1 MRIIFAARLSGVI
14 FLISTLFT
22 LILTRTGFR
31 MMGVALPRQVWLTE
45 NSALWAAGWWLWL
58 LAIFSWMLLLITLM
72 WSYLPSHRLNSMV
85 QSGLILIGAIL
96 SMAGV
101 VIWMNVLPATARLN
115 PDPALIS
122 LVDGLA
128 LSLLGAGLS
137 MAGVATV
144 WLLVDLGR
152 LKILNRSL
160 LIPGILSGCFLLPT
174 PWLLPRVENLAISL
188 LLWLFWCG
196 WLATQSSFPK
206 AFSEWK

>member
-22 LILTRTGFR
+22 LILTRAGFR